1 MDLTS
6 LTPIEGGRSGETF
19 LGEVGG
25 ERCVVRIYARPRDR
39 GAAAAE
45 VDAALLRLV
54 RGLVP
59 VPDVLEVRRPD
70 PAAGVPGL
78 LVTSFVPGVR
88 GDVLLP
94 QLDDDD
100 LASAGRVL
108 GALAATLAGMPAL
121 RAGRFVDGDLTVEP
135 VAEEPTLHEEEQVEV
150 ESLALLDTVRRR
162 TLVHGDLQ
170 PANVLLDPDTLS
182 VTALVDW
189 ERAHC
194 GHPFTDLG
202 RLLRDDRAPVFRDAV
217 LEAWCDRHGGA
228 PGEVLALARA
238 ADRHAQGS

>member
-1 MDLTS
+1 MELTS

-19 LGEVGG
+19 LGQVGG

-39 GAAAAE
+39 GDAAPE

-94 QLDDDD
+94 QLDD
-100 LASAGRVL
+100 AGVARAGRSL
-108 GALAATLAGMPAL
+108 GSLAATLAGMPAL
-121 RAGRFVDGDLTVEP
+121 RAGRFVDADLTVEAL
-135 VAEEPTLHEEEQVEV
+135 AEDPAPEEEE
-150 ESLALLDTVRRR
+150 EEELALLDTVRRR
-162 TLVHGDLQ
+162 TLVHGDLE
-170 PANVLLDPDTLS
+170 PANVLLDPDTLA

-202 RLLRDDRAPVFRDAV
+202 RLLRDDGARVFRDAV
-217 LEAWCDRHGGA
+217 LGAWCERHGGT
-228 PGEVLALARA
+228 PEEVLALARA
-238 ADRHAQGS
+238 ADRRAQVP

>member
-1 MDLTS
+1 MELTS

-25 ERCVVRIYARPRDR
+25 ERCVVRIYAGPRDR
-39 GAAAAE
+39 GDAAAE
-45 VDAALLRLV
+45 IDAALLRLV

-70 PAAGVPGL
+70 PSAGVPGL

-94 QLDDDD
+94 QLGDD
-100 LASAGRVL
+100 AVARVGHAL
-108 GALAATLAGMPAL
+108 GSLAATLAGMPAL

-135 VAEEPTLHEEEQVEV
+135 WEEQPAADE
-150 ESLALLDTVRRR
+150 EALALLDTVRRR
-162 TLVHGDLQ
+162 TLVHGDLE
-170 PANVLLDPDTLS
+170 PANVLLDPDTLT

-194 GHPFTDLG
+194 GHPFSDLG
-202 RLLRDDRAPVFRDAV
+202 RLLRDHPTPVFRDAV
-217 LEAWCDRHGGA
+217 LEAWCARHGGT
-228 PGEVLALARA
+228 PGEALALAEA
-238 ADRHAQGS
+238 AGHLAPAP